1 LGALGEKIKIIK
13 MGARIHSGWE
23 KKSRF
28 RNKYF
33 ETIELFEIQNI
44 YGLER

>member
-1 LGALGEKIKIIK
+1 
-13 MGARIHSGWE
+13 MGVRIYSGWE

-33 ETIELFEIQNI
+33 EIIELFEIQNI
-44 YGLER
+44 YGLERQKYLKIMRKGK